1 MPRAGKAR
9 GFFLWRGDVPEGPEV
24 PEGPDIPDNPEGP
37 EGLDDPEGP
46 VGRGESGDF
55 DMAVL
60 LLFW

>member
-1 MPRAGKAR
+1 MPRAEKAR
-9 GFFLWRGDVPEGPEV
+9 GFFLWRGGDA
-24 PEGPDIPDNPEGP
+24 PEGPDIPEVPEGP

-60 LLFW
+60 LLFL

>member
-1 MPRAGKAR
+1 MFRMFR
-9 GFFLWRGDVPEGPEV
+9 MVPEGPEV
-24 PEGPDIPDNPEGP
+24 PDDPEGP

-55 DMAVL
+55 DVALL